1 VAATDPDKPPRK
13 LRLRYPASCALC
25 GIALSKGAEAVWDPG
40 ARTVTC
46 LACAPGAVVVQGTAG
61 ASAAAEG
68 KRRAERRVEQV
79 RHQYGDHAAVVAE
92 KMAARDTDATW
103 GKGAE
108 GESRLAAFV
117 AREVGDK
124 VIALHD
130 RLIPGTRG
138 NIDHLFVAPTGVWIV
153 DAKAYKGK
161 VVQREVGP
169 LWRRDNEVYVGGR
182 NRTALARGVE
192 HQLTAVLAA
201 VRSDDSLNNVDIYR
215 DESLYPEVPAG
226 ERVPH
231 RHRPGRRL
239 GHLPS
244 IEGA

>member
-1 VAATDPDKPPRK
+1 
-13 LRLRYPASCALC
+13 
-25 GIALSKGAEAVWDPG
+25 
-40 ARTVTC
+40 
-46 LACAPGAVVVQGTAG
+46 
-61 ASAAAEG
+61 
-68 KRRAERRVEQV
+68 
-79 RHQYGDHAAVVAE
+79 
-92 KMAARDTDATW
+92 
-103 GKGAE
+103 
-108 GESRLAAFV
+108 
-117 AREVGDK
+117 